1 MPRHIDPDQRRQ
13 EVAQAV
19 WRVIRESGLA
29 KASVRA
35 VAEEAGLS
43 VGSLRHYFGEQHGLW
58 IYAFELVNNRADE
71 RLEHVDMTAP
81 TRERI
86 ENMMWALL
94 PVTAEQ
100 IEEEQVRL
108 AFLIES
114 RTNPD
119 LAATAAEHRTAT
131 THLTRQAITALRD
144 SGHTSPTIDVEA
156 TTVELLA
163 ILSGLAQTAALDP
176 DSMPDHQLRAA
187 VRRWLDQLRPG

>member
-19 WRVIRESGLA
+19 WRVIRRSGLA

-35 VAEEAGLS
+35 VAEEAGLA
-43 VGSLRHYFGEQHGLW
+43 VGSLRHYFSEQHGLW
-58 IYAFELVNNRADE
+58 LYACELINTRIEE

-81 TRERI
+81 VRERI
-86 ENMMWALL
+86 ENMIWAQL

-108 AFLIES
+108 AFLVQS
-114 RTNPD
+114 RTDPE
-119 LAATAAEHRTAT
+119 LAATASEHRAAAV
-131 THLTRQAITALRD
+131 HLTRQAITALRD
-144 SGHTSPTIDVEA
+144 SGHASPTVDVEA

-163 ILSGLAQTAALDP
+163 LLDGLAQAAALNP
-176 DSMPDHQLRAA
+176 DSMPGHRLKAA
-187 VRRWLDQLRPG
+187 VTRWLDQLRPG